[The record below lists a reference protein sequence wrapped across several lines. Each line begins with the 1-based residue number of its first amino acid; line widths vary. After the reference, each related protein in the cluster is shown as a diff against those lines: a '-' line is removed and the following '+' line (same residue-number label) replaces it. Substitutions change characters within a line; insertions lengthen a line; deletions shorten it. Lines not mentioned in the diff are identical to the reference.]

1 MELFQ
6 VLSVP
11 HRKIIFEDSCY
22 LRAFV
27 KSSKWTFSWKSLCW
41 FDCYCNITVLLGLKA
56 ANGFWISLLFLPLSC
71 YNVSSFEI
79 LGSTRALACVRT
91 DVPPLSSLALLLIF
105 SVGGGTFVH
114 GSLVSTRYSF
124 PSRSISRDPTNIYQ
138 VPRMLHSS
146 TNLQVNYWL
155 LCFKTLRQWWLISL
169 GVLEPLKTHGGC
181 W

>member
-1 MELFQ
+1 MFSPCVLFSFIMELFQ

-27 KSSKWTFSWKSLCW
+27 KSSKWTLSWKSSCW

-71 YNVSSFEI
+71 YNVSAFEI
-79 LGSTRALACVRT
+79 LGSTRALACVGT

-114 GSLVSTRYSF
+114 GSLVSTRFSF
-124 PSRSISRDPTNIYQ
+124 PVTRWTEAVSYTHLTLPTKRI
-138 VPRMLHSS
+138 V
-146 TNLQVNYWL
+146 
-155 LCFKTLRQWWLISL
+155 
-169 GVLEPLKTHGGC
+169 
-181 W
+181 